1 MSSSTDNTS
10 IESIVVVGSGT
21 MGLGIAQ
28 VAAMGGFTTRLYDIQ
43 EEQLATARQ
52 RIERNVNKGIELGKV
67 EEAAGRAA
75 LNRLTTTTDLDEAL
89 KNSDMMIEAIP
100 EKMELKQ
107 NLFSRADE
115 IMKPEA
121 ILATNTTGLSITEI
135 GAATKRPAQVIGM
148 HFFNPVHIMKLVE
161 IIKSRETSDET
172 FAVTEAV
179 SHRMGKETVLVNES
193 AGFVTSRINAL
204 IGNEAFR
211 MWEAG
216 VAEPEDIDKALKLG
230 LNHPMG
236 PFELVDLVGLDVR
249 AASTR
254 NLHEH
259 LGEMYKPCQIIL
271 DLVAAGRLGRKTG
284 HGVYRYDENNR
295 RIPGSATRP

>member
-1 MSSSTDNTS
+1 MSNTADN
-10 IESIVVVGSGT
+10 IKSIVVVGSGT

-28 VAAMGGFTTRLYDIQ
+28 VAAMGGFETRLYDIK
-43 EEQLATARQ
+43 EEQLQVARA
-52 RIERNVNKGIELGKV
+52 RIERNVNKGVELGKV
-67 EEAAGRAA
+67 AGDDAEAGLA
-75 LNRLTTTTDLDEAL
+75 RLSTTTDLNQAL
-89 KNSDMMIEAIP
+89 ALSDMMIEAIP
-100 EKMELKQ
+100 ERMELKQ
-107 NLFSRADE
+107 SLFGRADE
-115 IMKPEA
+115 LMKSEA

-135 GAATKRPAQVIGM
+135 GASTNRPDQVIGM

-161 IIKSRETSDET
+161 IIRSKKTSDDT
-172 FAVTEAV
+172 FAATEAV
-179 SHRMGKETVLVNES
+179 SRKMGKETVEVNES

-249 AASTR
+249 AASTK

-259 LGEMYKPCQIIL
+259 LGAMYEPCPIIL
-271 DLVAAGRLGRKTG
+271 DLVAAGRLGKKSG
-284 HGVYRYDENNR
+284 QGVYRYDENHK

>member
-1 MSSSTDNTS
+1 MNDIAKN
-10 IESIVVVGSGT
+10 IKSIVVVGSGT

-28 VAAMGGFTTRLYDIQ
+28 VAAMGGFETRLFDIS
-43 EEQLATARQ
+43 EEQLAKAYA
-52 RIERNVNKGIELGKV
+52 RIEGNINKGVKLGKV
-67 EEAAGRAA
+67 DKDHGEAG
-75 LNRLTTTTDLDEAL
+75 LSRLSTTTDLDAALEA
-89 KNSDMMIEAIP
+89 SDMLIEAIP
-100 EKMELKQ
+100 ERMELKRD
-107 NLFSRADE
+107 LFSRADRL
-115 IMKPEA
+115 MKPEA

-135 GAATKRPAQVIGM
+135 GHATERPDKVIGM

-161 IIKSRETSDET
+161 IIRSKNTSNET
-172 FAVTEAV
+172 FTAIEAV
-179 SHRMGKETVLVNES
+179 SHQMGKETVEVNES

-249 AASTR
+249 AASTG
-254 NLHEH
+254 NLREH
-259 LGEMYKPCQIIL
+259 LGEMYEPCQIIL
-271 DLVAAGRLGRKTG
+271 DLVAAGRLGKKTG
-284 HGVYRYDENNR
+284 QGVYRYDENNK

>member
-1 MSSSTDNTS
+1 MSDIAANIKS
-10 IESIVVVGSGT
+10 ILVVGSGT

-28 VAAMGGFTTRLYDIQ
+28 VAAMGGFETHLFDIK
-43 EEQLATARQ
+43 EEQLESARA
-52 RIERNVNKGIELGKV
+52 RIEGNIRKGIKLGKV
-67 EEAAGRAA
+67 DEAAGEAGLA
-75 LNRLTTTTDLDEAL
+75 RLSTTTDLDKAL
-89 KNSDMMIEAIP
+89 AMSDMLIEAIP
-100 EKMELKQ
+100 ERMELKQ
-107 NLFSRADE
+107 KLFARADE
-115 IMKPEA
+115 LMKPEA

-135 GAATKRPAQVIGM
+135 GSVTERPGQVIGM

-161 IIKSRETSDET
+161 IIRSKNTSAET
-172 FAVTEAV
+172 FAATVAV
-179 SHRMGKETVLVNES
+179 SQRMGKETVEVNES

-249 AASTR
+249 AFSTK
-254 NLHEH
+254 NLNEH
-259 LGEMYKPCQIIL
+259 LGAMYEPCQIIL
-271 DLVAAGRLGRKTG
+271 DLVAAGRLGKKTG
-284 HGVYRYDENNR
+284 HGVYRYDEAGK
-295 RIPGSATRP
+295 RIPGSASKP

>member
-1 MSSSTDNTS
+1 MTDIAW
-10 IESIVVVGSGT
+10 IEGITVVGSGT

-28 VAAMGGFTTRLYDIQ
+28 VAAAAGFRTVLFDVNA
-43 EEQLATARQ
+43 EQLERAVG
-52 RIERNVNKGIELGKV
+52 RIHANLDKGVSLGKV
-67 EEAAGRAA
+67 AAEDAA
-75 LNRLTTTTDLDEAL
+75 ATKARLETSTELIEAL
-89 KNSDMMIEAIP
+89 RGSDMMIEAVP
-100 EKMELKQ
+100 ERMDLKREI
-107 NLFSRADE
+107 FSHADAV
-115 IMKPEA
+115 MRPEA

-135 GAATKRPAQVIGM
+135 GAATKRPDKVIGM

-161 IIKSRETSDET
+161 IIRSKATSDDT

-179 SHRMGKETVLVNES
+179 SHRMRKETVEVNES

-216 VAEPEDIDKALKLG
+216 VAQPEDIDKALKLG

-259 LGEMYKPCQIIL
+259 LGSMYEPCPIIL
-271 DLVAAGRLGRKTG
+271 DLVKAGRLGKKVG
-284 HGVYRYDENNR
+284 HGVYRYDAEGK